1 MNVNQLLASKC
12 KKNKGLPKKEE
23 SKPEIAEEKPAENQA
38 KTNEKP
44 IENQEKTNEKPKK
57 KSSKKAKVS
66 FMVPEEIPEMPENV
80 LVNVE
85 EDSEGVEVAGTDDF

>member
-23 SKPEIAEEKPAENQA
+23 SKPEIAEEKPA
-38 KTNEKP
+38 
-44 IENQEKTNEKPKK
+44 ENQEKTNEKPKK